1 MSKDDMVKLNIN
13 KFISNSKKSDDK
25 LYNPEIIEDNETDEK
40 QPKKRGRKK
49 GSKNNTEIV
58 TATKERPLS
67 TPVPTTSMSYL
78 QENIP
83 YATAYQETNQ
93 QLDDSINQLNVL
105 GSEIFS
111 ELQNVRASKTLKNK
125 YVYINDM
132 TSTAANIINAKIS
145 AIREKNKSINDVNHL
160 ELSRLKELKSKE
172 ANEDDNTRIANLY
185 DAFIHTPIGAGPVN
199 LAPSM
204 PDLITVNGTNLP
216 HSSIGG
222 DNQAIWEQNLNP
234 AENYMVLE
242 AKGIAQTVVVYDKES
257 GNRWFDVIDKNT
269 KQSIPNVE
277 KPDNSRVYDL
287 DINLRGGFARDS
299 NQNIVYPLIVLN
311 DNINEY

>member
-1 MSKDDMVKLNIN
+1 MEVYYKMSKDNMVKLNID

-25 LYNPEIIEDNETDEK
+25 LYDPEIIADVETDEK

-132 TSTAANIINAKIS
+132 TSTAASIINAKIS

-172 ANEDDNTRIANLY
+172 GRASSSAR
-185 DAFIHTPIGAGPVN
+185 
-199 LAPSM
+199 PSR
-204 PDLITVNGTNLP
+204 
-216 HSSIGG
+216 S
-222 DNQAIWEQNLNP
+222 
-234 AENYMVLE
+234 
-242 AKGIAQTVVVYDKES
+242 
-257 GNRWFDVIDKNT
+257 
-269 KQSIPNVE
+269 
-277 KPDNSRVYDL
+277 
-287 DINLRGGFARDS
+287 
-299 NQNIVYPLIVLN
+299 
-311 DNINEY
+311 